1 MLGQHRELA
10 ALRGKGWGR
19 KHSTVDYVFTHLPE
33 YLVVYHY
40 KIMDEMEA
48 RGYHPD
54 PIWRDPNYR
63 GKVLGI
69 QPDWTDPNLFES
81 ISEATKT
88 RYCYPAEHNDVYLQ
102 ECIDNLKEKGI
113 EV

>member
-1 MLGQHRELA
+1 
-10 ALRGKGWGR
+10 
-19 KHSTVDYVFTHLPE
+19 
-33 YLVVYHY
+33 
-40 KIMDEMEA
+40 MEA

-88 RYCYPAEHNDVYLQ
+88 R
-102 ECIDNLKEKGI
+102 
-113 EV
+113 